1 MSDLD
6 PIVNFGSKSDVRL
19 ANTGAVNANVGLNLH
34 IIFNHRRPG
43 LDNFVPAAGVILGKA
58 KTIAANDYAILQN
71 DVITNAAVLSH
82 NGVRMSK
89 EVIANARATIDYDV
103 CQQYCVLADLN
114 IFVHYRIRTD
124 VRAFADFGGRVDHSV
139 GMHSR
144 RVLWWLIKQ
153 LDCLRERQIR
163 VLAS

>member
-6 PIVNFGSKSDVRL
+6 QIVNLGSTSDVGF
-19 ANTGAVNANVGLNLH
+19 ANTGAVDAGICLNLH

-82 NGVRMSK
+82 KGVRMNK
-89 EVIANARATIDYDV
+89 EVIANHRTTFDHDYV
-103 CQQYCVLADLN
+103 
-114 IFVHYRIRTD
+114 
-124 VRAFADFGGRVDHSV
+124 
-139 GMHSR
+139 
-144 RVLWWLIKQ
+144 Q
-153 LDCLRERQIR
+153 LY
-163 VLAS
+163 